1 MVRIS
6 AGEFQRNSGYVQDLA
21 LVEPVTITN
30 NGRDRLV
37 MMGVEEYHRL
47 KRRDRQVMTLD
58 DFTDEDIAALEKVR
72 APAEAAA
79 FNDEVESRH
88 PRNRR

>member
-6 AGEFQRNSGYVQDLA
+6 SGELQRRIGYVQDLA

-37 MMGVEEYHRL
+37 MMSAEEYRRL
-47 KRRDRQVMTLD
+47 KRRDRRVLTLD
-58 DFTDEDIAALEKVR
+58 DFTDEDIAELEKAR

-79 FNDEVESRH
+79 FNHEVTD
-88 PRNRR
+88 

>member
-1 MVRIS
+1 MHMVRVS
-6 AGEFQRNSGYVQDLA
+6 SGDLQRRVGHIQDLA

-37 MMGVEEYHRL
+37 MMSVEEYRRL

-58 DFTDEDIAALEKVR
+58 DFTDEDIAALELVK
-72 APAEAAA
+72 APPAAAA
-79 FNDEVESRH
+79 FNHEVTE
-88 PRNRR
+88 

>member
-6 AGEFQRNSGYVQDLA
+6 SGELQQKIGYVQDLA

-37 MMGVEEYHRL
+37 MMPAEEYRRL
-47 KRRDRQVMTLD
+47 KRRDRRVMTLD
-58 DFTDEDIAALEKVR
+58 DFTDEDIAALVKVR

-79 FNDEVESRH
+79 FNHEVTD
-88 PRNRR
+88 

>member
-1 MVRIS
+1 MIKIS
-6 AGEFQRNSGYVQDLA
+6 SGELQRKSGYVQDLA

-37 MMGVEEYHRL
+37 MMAIEEYRRL

-58 DFTDEDIAALEKVR
+58 DFTDEDVAALEKVR
-72 APAEAAA
+72 APSEAAA
-79 FNDEVESRH
+79 FNHE
-88 PRNRR
+88 